1 MNMILLHEVIFR
13 VWPFRLLALLTL
25 LFVVGASIAPAQ
37 ARRVALVIGNGAY
50 EHTMPLRNPANDAD
64 DIAAA
69 LKRLDFE
76 VITSINAR
84 GGTLAD
90 VLGRFIDSTRNA
102 EVALLF
108 YAGHG
113 VQFDG
118 RNYIVPID
126 GKLTNEFAFKREAIA
141 IDDIVSP
148 MEANAKISLIFLDA
162 CRNNPLADQLQRSVA
177 GKNRDSVVGRG
188 LARMDVRSK
197 NTLLVYATSPGR
209 VAEDG
214 AGRNSP
220 FVEALLRHIE
230 TPGQDVEVVMKD
242 VTSDVRRGTA
252 DRQQPERLSRLET
265 RFSFRPQ
272 GTQQAPQKEPVSRRE
287 IDKDDRLY
295 WESVRSSED
304 PTLMQSY
311 VTRFPNGMFVD
322 LARARIRQ
330 LSGKGVPAAS
340 PERDRDKAFN
350 EAIDAGTSAALERFV
365 QTYPDDPRA
374 PRLREAIRE
383 QRLWDEAQRAADMAG
398 YRKYLLAFPNGT
410 YATGAKRRIEELTA
424 PIVSASRSPGPK
436 SEPTYQ
442 PPAVVAPWCSETR
455 AFAVDEIAI
464 CRSSELSR
472 LDGELTWHYTRVRG
486 QIDPDSV
493 RQLNLEQRV
502 WRQQRISCGS
512 DTGCLTSAYRSRLG
526 ELQAR

>member
-1 MNMILLHEVIFR
+1 MLPARIIRTIASLVVATAAFTAL
-13 VWPFRLLALLTL
+13 LLA
-25 LFVVGASIAPAQ
+25 SPAQ
-37 ARRVALVIGNGAY
+37 ARRVALVIGNAAY
-50 EHTMPLRNPANDAD
+50 EHTTPLRNPGNDAND
-64 DIAAA
+64 ITAA

-76 VITSINAR
+76 VITSVNAR
-84 GGTLAD
+84 GSALAD

-126 GKLTNEFAFKREAIA
+126 GKLTNEFTFKREAIA

-148 MEANAKISLIFLDA
+148 MEANAKISLVFLDA
-162 CRNNPLADQLQRSVA
+162 CRNNPLADQLQRSVV
-177 GKNRDSVVGRG
+177 GQSRDSVVGRG

-214 AGRNSP
+214 TGRNSP
-220 FVEALLRHIE
+220 FVESLLRHIE
-230 TPGQDVEVVMKD
+230 TPGQDVEVVLKD
-242 VTSDVRRGTA
+242 VTSDVRRSTG

-272 GTQQAPQKEPVSRRE
+272 GVQPQAQPKDLVSRRE
-287 IDKDDRLY
+287 VDKDDRLY
-295 WESVRSSED
+295 WESVRGSED
-304 PTLMQSY
+304 PALVQSY

-322 LARARIRQ
+322 LARGRIRQ
-330 LSGKGVPAAS
+330 LAGKSAPSANS
-340 PERDRDKAFN
+340 ERDRDKAFN
-350 EAIDAGTSAALERFV
+350 DAIDAGTSPALERFV
-365 QTYPDDPRA
+365 EAYPDDPRT

-383 QRLWDEAQRAADMAG
+383 QRFWDEAQKSTDVAA
-398 YRKYLLAFPNGT
+398 YRKYLLAFPSGT
-410 YATGAKRRIEELTA
+410 YARAAKRRVEELAA
-424 PIVSASRSPGPK
+424 PIVSASRSPSSK
-436 SEPTYQ
+436 AEQSYQ
-442 PPAVVAPWCSETR
+442 PPAVVAPWCSESR

-472 LDGELTWHYTRVRG
+472 LDSELTWHYTRVRVR
-486 QIDPDSV
+486 IDPESV
-493 RQLNLEQRV
+493 RQLNLEQRA
-502 WRQQRISCGS
+502 WRQQRLGCGS
-512 DTGCLTSAYRSRLG
+512 DTGCLGSVYRSRLD
-526 ELQAR
+526 ELQTR